1 MEITLKRLSFVKV
14 LLESVLIKVQL
25 KLFNGKSFVR
35 NKLSCSLLYSWTQ
48 SQKHKYVL
56 SCGKQE
62 NLFFYLVQSKE
73 V

>member
-14 LLESVLIKVQL
+14 LIESVLIKVQL
-25 KLFNGKSFVR
+25 KLFNSKSCVW

-48 SQKHKYVL
+48 SQIHKYVL
-56 SCGKQE
+56 SCGKRE